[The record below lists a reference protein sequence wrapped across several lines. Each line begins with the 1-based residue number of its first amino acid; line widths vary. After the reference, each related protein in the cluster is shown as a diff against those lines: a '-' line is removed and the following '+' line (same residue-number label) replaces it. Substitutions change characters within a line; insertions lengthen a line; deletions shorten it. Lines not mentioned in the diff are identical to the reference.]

1 MSGRANAVPRL
12 ERALANHAA
21 ATGVGLTIAGH
32 RVTRWA
38 SATFVG
44 ARHRLEMTVAGG
56 AARAW
61 LADLAEAELT
71 MPGHLVADLTVLDA
85 RHDAADTIALVEV
98 LTVEDGG

>member
-1 MSGRANAVPRL
+1 MAQPIPQNPTVLSRFIYCL
-12 ERALANHAA
+12 I
-21 ATGVGLTIAGH
+21 TVGLTINGH
-32 RVTRWA
+32 RATRWA

-71 MPGHLVADLTVLDA
+71 MPGHLVADLIVLDA
-85 RHDAADTIALVEV
+85 RHDAADTIAAVEV
-98 LTVEDGG
+98 LTVEDGA